1 MGSDLH
7 QPVLEKAQPD
17 NKRSCRNSC
26 DTAKSLFPPSP
37 VKGRNSEV
45 FGTDLVLC
53 HSQTLPIPFSM
64 THLLKDFSI
73 GVCRLLCVDF
83 PWFSFHL
90 LCTIPEG
97 TEQSGPYFPVTHL
110 VCLIFHGIEGKMCPS
125 FFFYCV
131 KLVDFLPVNGLGPP
145 LAVQREVWHSQWEW
159 KPFFQSN

>member
-1 MGSDLH
+1 MQEFLW
-7 QPVLEKAQPD
+7 
-17 NKRSCRNSC
+17 
-26 DTAKSLFPPSP
+26 
-37 VKGRNSEV
+37 
-45 FGTDLVLC
+45 
-53 HSQTLPIPFSM
+53 HSQESVPSLACKKGGIRKFLALIWSCAIPRLYPAIPFSM

-73 GVCRLLCVDF
+73 GICRLLCLDF

-131 KLVDFLPVNGLGPP
+131 KLVDFLPVNGVGLP
-145 LAVQREVWHSQWEW
+145 LAVQREVWHSQWELSH
-159 KPFFQSN
+159 KKKIPVLQSN